1 LLFDTRALS
10 SSNRP
15 SGYTLEAQLSL
26 FDSIRPLFAGK
37 PLIVVLNKID
47 VRRPEEL
54 SDERRAALA
63 ALESEHGAVLV
74 PMSNHS
80 EEGIAAVKKVCA
92 CACGFV
98 RVGHD
103 A

>member
-1 LLFDTRALS
+1 M
-10 SSNRP
+10 
-15 SGYTLEAQLSL
+15 SL

-54 SDERRAALA
+54 SQERQDALA
-63 ALESEHGAVLV
+63 ALERDHGAVLV

-80 EEGIAAVKKVCA
+80 EEGIAAVKKVRCLCA
-92 CACGFV
+92 FFC
-98 RVGHD
+98 RQLT
-103 A
+103 